1 MITRAALTAV
11 LIIVTTVATPVTVEA
26 QGSQTSVWRLAI
38 LGGGS
43 ASPEITAPLVDGL
56 RALGYVE
63 GQNITIEYRWADGKF
78 ERLPDL
84 AADLVRLKVDLI
96 VAFATQAA
104 VAAKNATS
112 TIPVVIAGVSDP
124 VGAGVVSS
132 LGRPGGNVTGTSNMA
147 AAVAAK
153 QLALLKEALPK
164 ISNVAVLWNPANPV
178 FQEVQLRE
186 TTLAGRKLNLQL
198 RIIGARTVDE
208 LDRAFSAMTKDRVE
222 ALHLLVDPLFG
233 FNAHRIAGLIAKYRV
248 PTVGGSRHY
257 IDAGAFMTYGPNYAD
272 GYRHAATYVDRI
284 LRGARPADL
293 PVEQS
298 TKFELVI
305 NSTAAK
311 ALGLTIPSSLLLR
324 ADQIIE

>member
-1 MITRAALTAV
+1 MITRAALTAA
-11 LIIVTTVATPVTVEA
+11 LIITTLATPDTAQA
-26 QGSQTSVWRLAI
+26 QGSQTGVWRLAI

-43 ASPEITAPLVDGL
+43 PSREITAPLVDGL

-132 LGRPGGNVTGTSNMA
+132 LGKPGGNVTGTSNMA

-153 QLALLKEALPK
+153 QLELLKEALPK

-186 TTLAGRKLNLQL
+186 TKLAGRKLNLHL
-198 RIIGARTVDE
+198 RIIGARNVDE
-208 LDRAFSAMTKDRVE
+208 LDRAFSMMTKDRVE

-233 FNAHRIAGLIAKYRV
+233 FNMHRIAGLIAKYRV

-257 IDAGAFMTYGPNYAD
+257 IDAGAFMTYGPNYAE

-311 ALGLTIPSSLLLR
+311 AFGLTIPSSLLLR
-324 ADQIIE
+324 ADQVIE